1 MKTIR
6 IATCQLNF
14 CVGDISGN
22 KKKIINF
29 IKKARANRADIVC
42 FPELSITG
50 YPPEDLLLNGSFI
63 EQNIKA
69 LDEIT
74 KHTKSIIVI
83 VGFADR
89 RNGLLNAAA
98 IMSNGKLLD
107 IYHKRHLPNYGVF
120 DEKDIS
126 KKLQERRYMNW
137 IR

>member
-74 KHTKSIIVI
+74 KHTK
-83 VGFADR
+83 
-89 RNGLLNAAA
+89 
-98 IMSNGKLLD
+98 
-107 IYHKRHLPNYGVF
+107 
-120 DEKDIS
+120 
-126 KKLQERRYMNW
+126 
-137 IR
+137 